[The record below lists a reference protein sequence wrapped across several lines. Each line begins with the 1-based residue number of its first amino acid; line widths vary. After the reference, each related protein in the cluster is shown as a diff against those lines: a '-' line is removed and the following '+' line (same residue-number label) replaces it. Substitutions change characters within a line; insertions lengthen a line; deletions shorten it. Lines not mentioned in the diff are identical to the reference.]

1 MEAATQMDKPIAEK
15 PVLQDEI
22 LGIVGFYRFVAIL
35 FGGLALVYSVM
46 LLVVLAVP
54 DGNDYAAIGP
64 VKQHRLATLEGQRI
78 VLAGGSNLAYGAD
91 SLLLEQLTGCPA
103 VNMGMNGFFGV
114 EYILKEAAAGARAG
128 DLIVIAFEWDNFFKG
143 TEGGAPELLMALKT
157 NPTTI
162 SNLSWSQFLRAA
174 TEGLGVAVRR
184 KVLRLFSDGVR
195 DAADVAGVRERE
207 SDGTA
212 DLMRRIESF
221 AGFNAQGDLVSHVD
235 VQWPNTRDPGRIT
248 DRINPAVIPMIVDYA
263 RQMAARD
270 ISVMISF
277 TPLARF
283 SYEQHH
289 EIVDQA
295 YGLLKDALPG
305 RVPAAPSAY
314 VYDDELFFD
323 TNYHLGG
330 VGREQRTRDLAEDIL
345 SFDQWR
351 CEASGQ

>member
-1 MEAATQMDKPIAEK
+1 MDKPIAEK
-15 PVLQDEI
+15 PVLRGEVQ
-22 LGIVGFYRFVAIL
+22 GIIGFYRFLAVL
-35 FGGLALVYSVM
+35 LGGLVLVYSVM

-78 VLAGGSNLAYGAD
+78 VLAGGSNLAYGVD

-103 VNMGMNGFFGV
+103 ANMGMNGYFGV

-157 NPTTI
+157 NPATI
-162 SNLSWSQFLRAA
+162 SNLSWSQFLLAA
-174 TEGLGVAVRR
+174 TEGLGVAVRQ
-184 KVLRLFSDGVR
+184 KVLRLFNDGIR
-195 DAADVAGVRERE
+195 DAADVAGVRQGAEG
-207 SDGTA
+207 GTT

-221 AGFNAQGDLVSHVD
+221 AAFNAQGDLMSHVD
-235 VQWPNTRDPGRIT
+235 VQWPDPLDPGRIT
-248 DRINPAVIPMIVDYA
+248 DHINPAVIPMIADYA
-263 RQMAARD
+263 RQMDARD
-270 ISVMISF
+270 VSVMISF

-283 SYEQHH
+283 SYEEHH
-289 EIVDQA
+289 EVIDQA
-295 YGLLKDALPG
+295 YRLLKDALPG
-305 RVPAAPSAY
+305 RVPAEPSAY
-314 VYDDELFFD
+314 VYDDDLFFD

-351 CEASGQ
+351 CDASGSAGAL